1 MRTALLVL
9 GLLMVLPLRDAAGVE
24 QTAEAAPAN
33 CRELSSI
40 VNDVGARLKKRFQ
53 IDPRVGGCVSEELD
67 TDRMSYRDLQ
77 GLLAL
82 RGFIDTMELD
92 GVIQIV
98 PDANA
103 RHLPVRLID
112 DSSRGI
118 GEFEMVMKIVDP
130 APLEASQVV
139 PMLRPL
145 LPQYAHLVADS
156 QTNSLIVVTRY
167 AGVRTLET
175 LLRALRARPLV
186 PAEKTATEQRPSDK
200 SKEDAG

>member
-1 MRTALLVL
+1 MRTSLLLL
-9 GLLMVLPLRDAAGVE
+9 GLLMALALRDAAAVE
-24 QTAEAAPAN
+24 QASDTGSAG

-40 VNDVGARLKKRFQ
+40 VTDIGVHLQKRFQ
-53 IDPRVGGCVSEELD
+53 IDPRVRGCVPADLD
-67 TDRMSYRDLQ
+67 TARMSYRDLQ
-77 GLLAL
+77 ALLAL

-103 RHLPVRLID
+103 RQLPVRLID

-118 GEFEMVMKIVDP
+118 GEFEMVMKVIDP
-130 APLEASQVV
+130 APLKASQVV

-145 LPQYAHLVADS
+145 LPQYSHLVADS

-167 AGVRTLET
+167 AGVRTLEG

-186 PAEKTATEQRPSDK
+186 PVEKAAAAQGSSDD
-200 SKEDAG
+200 SKDDAG